1 MSVINTELD
10 ILKKNIFELVEVS
23 KNVNLISESIC
34 SACTLKNPIG
44 TKNCEACGT
53 LLPEKLKITYSKKC
67 SQCTLEN
74 PIINSKC
81 SACDGTKFKI
91 TNYDLEYERIKCII
105 NYFMKLPI
113 TFNPIQIIPSFTGTK
128 KSSVIIMRH
137 GIRADN
143 CQIIKKV
150 TKLNKWGKMTEQDE
164 RINKISWPD
173 MESRPYDPPLLDY
186 DLPLIRAKEFAN
198 EYNITKIVSSPF
210 RRCLQTAAIIARH
223 LGITEIEI
231 NEKFG
236 EERDAFSRYKIPI
249 YTITEDIIRE
259 ALGDIQLTKKA
270 GQSITKIAENYNSNK
285 DQFLKGINEYKGQTN
300 LLIVSHGDIFEI
312 ITNYYINKDGLS
324 IRKYPRQ
331 EILDGKHFIKDKD
344 GNDEWPPIITASPV
358 ECAYTEFN
366 IDTRTIIK
374 SRGIT
379 YVL

>member
-10 ILKKNIFELVEVS
+10 ILKKNILELVEVS
-23 KNVNLISESIC
+23 KNVNPISESIC

-53 LLPEKLKITYSKKC
+53 LLPEKLKITYSKTC
-67 SQCTLEN
+67 SECTLIN
-74 PIINSKC
+74 PIINSIC

-105 NYFMKLPI
+105 NYYMKLPI

-164 RINKISWPD
+164 KINKISWPD
-173 MESRPYDPPLLDY
+173 MESSPYDPPLLDY

-210 RRCLQTAAIIARH
+210 RRCLQTAAIIAKHFR
-223 LGITEIEI
+223 IPEIEI

-236 EERDAFSRYKIPI
+236 EERAAFSRYNIPI
-249 YTITEDIIRE
+249 YTITDNIIKE
-259 ALGDIQLTKKA
+259 ALGDIQLIKKD
-270 GQSITKIAENYNSNK
+270 GQSIRTIAENYNSNK
-285 DQFLKGINEYKGQTN
+285 DQFLEGLQEYRTHKN
-300 LLIVSHGDIFEI
+300 LLIVSHGDIFDI
-312 ITNYYINKDGLS
+312 ITNYYINNGGMS

-331 EILDGKHFIKDKD
+331 EIFDGKHFIKDTEGKD
-344 GNDEWPPIITASPV
+344 VWPRIITASPV
-358 ECAYTEFN
+358 ECAYTEFD
-366 IDTRTIIK
+366 IDTRTILK
-374 SRGIT
+374 SKGIT
-379 YVL
+379 YE